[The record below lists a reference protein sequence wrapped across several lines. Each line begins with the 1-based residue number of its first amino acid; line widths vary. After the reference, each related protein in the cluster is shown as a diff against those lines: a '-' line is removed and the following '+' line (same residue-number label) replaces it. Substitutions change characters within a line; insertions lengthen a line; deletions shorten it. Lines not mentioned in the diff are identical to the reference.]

1 MPSMQDARHGGAV
14 FVVAME
20 READAVRPHLRPG
33 DRLVVC
39 GVGKVNAAA
48 ATQRAVCEGA
58 AEIWNAGLAG
68 GFGAG
73 MRVGDCVVIDR
84 AVEYDFD
91 LSEVNGTRIGVL
103 DGRDTPYFPC
113 AADFA
118 PDLPRATLASGDRFG
133 DSFEVRDAATIAAL
147 GASVRDMEG
156 AAVAHVCEANGVPC
170 RMLKAISD
178 VHGAGSMVGQYEASR
193 EAALFAL
200 SDAVREALR
209 PCRRASVRH
218 LHLRAEGRQVC

>member
-1 MPSMQDARHGGAV
+1 MKGGAV

-48 ATQRAVCEGA
+48 ATQRAICEGA
-58 AEIWNAGLAG
+58 AEVWNAGIAG
-68 GFGAG
+68 GFGRG
-73 MRVGDCVVIDR
+73 MRVGDCLVVDR
-84 AVEYDFD
+84 AVEYDVD
-91 LSEVNGTRIGVL
+91 LSEVNGTGVGVL
-103 DGRDTPYFPC
+103 DGRDTPYFRC

-118 PDLPRATLASGDRFG
+118 PELPRATLASGDRFG
-133 DSFEVRDAATIAAL
+133 DSFEERDAATLAAL
-147 GASVRDMEG
+147 GATVRDMEG

-178 VHGAGSMVGQYEASR
+178 VKGNGPMVGQYEASR
-193 EAALFAL
+193 DAALAAL
-200 SDAVREALR
+200 SAAVRDALAAFDGQR
-209 PCRRASVRH
+209 K
-218 LHLRAEGRQVC
+218 GRMK

>member
-1 MPSMQDARHGGAV
+1 MASLSWTRHGGAA

-20 READAVRPHLRPG
+20 SEADAVRPHLRHG

-39 GVGKVNAAA
+39 GVGKVNAAL
-48 ATQRAVCEGA
+48 ATQRAICDGA

-68 GFGAG
+68 GFGSG

-91 LSEVNGTRIGVL
+91 LSEVNGTRVGVL

-118 PDLPRATLASGDRFG
+118 PGLPRATLASGDRFG
-133 DSFEVRDAATIAAL
+133 DSFEERDAATLAAL
-147 GASVRDMEG
+147 GATVRDMEG

-170 RMLKAISD
+170 RILKAISD
-178 VHGAGSMVGQYEASR
+178 VRGGGSMVGQYEASR
-193 EAALFAL
+193 KAALAAL
-200 SDAVREALR
+200 SDAMREVLVSR
-209 PCRRASVRH
+209 PS
-218 LHLRAEGRQVC
+218 